1 MYYNAGLVLEGGGMR
16 GAYTTGVL
24 DFLNENDIYFKDCY
38 AVSAG
43 AGNACSYLSGQ
54 KGRAIR
60 VMVDFIGDKRYCS
73 VSSLMK
79 TGDMFG
85 AEFVYYTIPKK
96 LNLYDYDAFL
106 RCRTNFYAVVTNVE
120 TGKAEYLPIKDL
132 NVDMCKVIAS
142 SSLPLISRIQ
152 EIDGKKYLDGGIA
165 DSIPLRQ
172 SIKSGNSKN
181 LVVLT
186 RDAAYRKKPMSLAG
200 ALKLKYR
207 KYPYFVESNL
217 NRHTVYNKTLEL
229 IEREEKNGSVIV
241 IRPTKPIDI
250 SRFEKDTDKL
260 MQLHEDGYNDAYA
273 KKDELVDWLRLC
285 AAAPHLE

>member
-54 KGRAIR
+54 KGRAIK
-60 VMVDFIGDKRYCS
+60 VMTDFIGDKRYCS
-73 VSSLMK
+73 IQSLIK

-85 AEFVYYTIPKK
+85 AEFVYYTIPQK

-106 RCRTNFYAVVTNVE
+106 QCRTNFYAVVTSVD
-120 TGKAEYLPIKDL
+120 TGKAEYLPVEDLRKDM
-132 NVDMCKVIAS
+132 DKVLAS
-142 SSLPLISRIQ
+142 SSLPMISRIQ

-165 DSIPLRQ
+165 DSIPIKQ

-181 LVVLT
+181 LVILT
-186 RDAAYRKKPMSLAG
+186 RHNEYRKKPMSLSA
-200 ALKLKYR
+200 AIKLKYR
-207 KYPYFVESNL
+207 KYPNFVDANI
-217 NRHTVYNKTLEL
+217 NRHIVYNSTLEL
-229 IEREEKNGSVIV
+229 IEREEKNGSLVAV
-241 IRPTKPIDI
+241 RPTKPLEI
-250 SRFEKDTDKL
+250 SRFEKNRDKL
-260 MQLHEDGYNDAYA
+260 MQLHEDGYKDACA
-273 KKDELVDWLRLC
+273 KKDEIFELLKSAGELC
-285 AAAPHLE
+285 VK

>member
-1 MYYNAGLVLEGGGMR
+1 MYYDAGLVLEGGGMR

-38 AVSAG
+38 GVSAG

-54 KGRAIR
+54 KGRAIK

-73 VSSLMK
+73 VRSLVK

-106 RCRTNFYAVVTNVE
+106 RCQTNFIVVVTNVE
-120 TGKAEYLPIKDL
+120 TGKAEYLPVRDL
-132 NVDMCKVIAS
+132 NKDMDKVLAS
-142 SSLPLISRIQ
+142 SSLPLISRIK

-186 RDAAYRKKPMSLAG
+186 RHNEYRKKPMSLAG
-200 ALKLKYR
+200 AIKMNYR
-207 KYPYFVESNL
+207 KYPYFVEANI
-217 NRHTVYNKTLEL
+217 NRHNVYNSTLEL
-229 IEREEKNGSVIV
+229 IEREEKNGILVAV
-241 IRPTKPIDI
+241 RPRKPIEI
-250 SRFEKDTDKL
+250 SRFEKNRDKL
-260 MQLHEDGYNDAYA
+260 MQLHEDGYNDACA
-273 KKDELVDWLRLC
+273 KKDEIFALLKSAGELAVK
-285 AAAPHLE
+285 

>member
-1 MYYNAGLVLEGGGMR
+1 MYYDAGLVLEGGGMR

-38 AVSAG
+38 GVSAG

-54 KGRAIR
+54 KGRAIK

-73 VSSLMK
+73 VRSLVK

-106 RCRTNFYAVVTNVE
+106 HCQTNFIVVVTNVE
-120 TGKAEYLPIKDL
+120 TGKAEYLPVRDL
-132 NVDMCKVIAS
+132 NKDMDKVLAS
-142 SSLPLISRIQ
+142 SSLPLISRIK

-186 RDAAYRKKPMSLAG
+186 RHSEYRKKPMSLAG
-200 ALKLKYR
+200 AIKMNYR
-207 KYPYFVESNL
+207 KYPYFVEANI
-217 NRHTVYNKTLEL
+217 NRHNVYNSTLEL
-229 IEREEKNGSVIV
+229 IEREEKNGSLVAV
-241 IRPTKPIDI
+241 RPRKPIEI
-250 SRFEKDTDKL
+250 SRFEKNRDKL
-260 MQLHEDGYNDAYA
+260 MQLHEDGYNDACA
-273 KKDELVDWLRLC
+273 KKDEIFALLKSAGELAVK
-285 AAAPHLE
+285 

>member
-1 MYYNAGLVLEGGGMR
+1 MYYDAGLVLEGGGMR

-38 AVSAG
+38 GVSAG

-54 KGRAIR
+54 KGRAIK

-73 VSSLMK
+73 VRSLVK

-106 RCRTNFYAVVTNVE
+106 LCQTNFIVVVTNVE
-120 TGKAEYLPIKDL
+120 TGKAEYLPVRDL
-132 NVDMCKVIAS
+132 NKDMDKVLAS
-142 SSLPLISRIQ
+142 SSLPLISRIK

-186 RDAAYRKKPMSLAG
+186 RHNEYRKKPMSLAG
-200 ALKLKYR
+200 AIKMNYR
-207 KYPYFVESNL
+207 KYPYFVEANI
-217 NRHTVYNKTLEL
+217 NRHNVYNSTLEL
-229 IEREEKNGSVIV
+229 IEREEKNGSLVAV
-241 IRPTKPIDI
+241 RPRKPIEI
-250 SRFEKDTDKL
+250 SRFEKNRDKL
-260 MQLHEDGYNDAYA
+260 MQLHEDGYNDACA
-273 KKDELVDWLRLC
+273 KKDEIFALLKSAGELAVK
-285 AAAPHLE
+285 

>member
-73 VSSLMK
+73 IGSLIK

-96 LNLYDYDAFL
+96 LNLYDYDAFM
-106 RCRTNFYAVVTNVE
+106 RCKTNFYVVVTNVE
-120 TGKAEYLPIKDL
+120 TGRAEYLPVKDL
-132 NVDMCKVIAS
+132 NVDMGKVIAS
-142 SSLPLISRIQ
+142 SSLPFISRIQ

-172 SIKSGNSKN
+172 SIKNGNSKN

-186 RDAAYRKKPMSLAG
+186 RDAAYRKKPMSLGG

-207 KYPYFVESNL
+207 KYPYFVEANL

-229 IEREEKNGSVIV
+229 IEREEKNGSVIA
-241 IRPTKPIDI
+241 IRPTKPIEI
-250 SRFEKDTDKL
+250 SRFEKNTDKL
-260 MQLHEDGYNDAYA
+260 KQLHEDGYNDACA
-273 KKDELVDWLRLC
+273 KKDELFDWLRLC
-285 AAAPHLE
+285 RNQSMK